1 MEVQVCLIPFGENIK
16 EGSDTMKKE
25 LTKEEISQ
33 ILIALN
39 SWKKTNWF
47 AGEEGNKRIES
58 AINKLQNKL
67 EDK

>member
-1 MEVQVCLIPFGENIK
+1 MEE
-16 EGSDTMKKE
+16 E

-39 SWKKTNWF
+39 SWKTNSWF
-47 AGEEGNKRIES
+47 AGEEGNTRIES

-67 EDK
+67 EDE